1 MNTKN
6 SFIDFL
12 KGVAILLVLIG
23 LCIQYGSGAIFLK
36 EELYWENI
44 VMKII
49 YSFHMPLFIA
59 VSGYLFWKS
68 VKRHGLIKSIKSRI
82 KKLMPVCFT
91 WAVIL
96 SAIDL
101 AKGEFVGIK
110 SVFYHFLTDFWFLWA
125 IIFCVCCVT
134 LIECMKKI
142 GGAFACAIILLGF
155 IITPDTLWSHAY
167 KYVAPYFIAGYYY
180 AKRENNWLESN
191 KAGIVATILWS
202 ILMRWY
208 SKDSYIYTTGVT
220 ILKKESVL
228 KQLVID
234 GYRYLVGAMG
244 VIAIIWAIKKGYKM
258 ISLHESLGGCFMKE
272 LIEYLGMNSI
282 TFYILSTYLFA
293 WILPAL
299 TKDFTFNFIVTLLE
313 TVAVALLCD
322 AGGRLIKRS
331 KAVSR
336 WLIAS

>member
-1 MNTKN
+1 
-6 SFIDFL
+6 
-12 KGVAILLVLIG
+12 
-23 LCIQYGSGAIFLK
+23 
-36 EELYWENI
+36 
-44 VMKII
+44 
-49 YSFHMPLFIA
+49 
-59 VSGYLFWKS
+59 
-68 VKRHGLIKSIKSRI
+68 
-82 KKLMPVCFT
+82 
-91 WAVIL
+91 
-96 SAIDL
+96 
-101 AKGEFVGIK
+101 
-110 SVFYHFLTDFWFLWA
+110 
-125 IIFCVCCVT
+125 
-134 LIECMKKI
+134 
-142 GGAFACAIILLGF
+142 
-155 IITPDTLWSHAY
+155 
-167 KYVAPYFIAGYYY
+167 
-180 AKRENNWLESN
+180 
-191 KAGIVATILWS
+191 
-202 ILMRWY
+202 MRWY

-244 VIAIIWAIKKGYKM
+244 VIAITWAIKKGYKM
-258 ISLHESLGGCFMKE
+258 ISLHESLVGCFMKE

-322 AGGRLIKRS
+322 SGGRLIKRS